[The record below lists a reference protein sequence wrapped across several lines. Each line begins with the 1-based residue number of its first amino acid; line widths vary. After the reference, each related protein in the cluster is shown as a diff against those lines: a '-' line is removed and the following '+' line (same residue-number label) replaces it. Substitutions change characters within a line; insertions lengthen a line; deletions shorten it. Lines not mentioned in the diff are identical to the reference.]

1 MKDKTSANDSHEPSE
16 TTSKTE
22 GPSVSSESPRESNQL
37 DVAVLYKNIDI
48 SDGCGHT
55 TFWKADKLIDLQH
68 CQICLEPVSM
78 ISDGLVSHNDGDD
91 DDDNQVIRFK
101 FGKQI
106 YQLST
111 ANKEEQPQ
119 KDSRRWWFWPSFS
132 IERKINYSSTA
143 NKRSTTILAQ
153 NRIANALNLAN
164 LKILHKGKIIYPPPD
179 CSTDVKKKNCNDGTE
194 EEPTREVIISRRIL
208 EISNENWKNNMTK
221 KKVSLVVMGTLIERQ
236 LKRRTENDSNSDNV
250 CSILQRLQR
259 SLWFSLTILQYSMQV
274 TWLLC
279 RSFLGPFLPSYM
291 LRDDRSNGGGEND
304 RSTGQTRPHQD

>member
-1 MKDKTSANDSHEPSE
+1 MDNMKDKTSANDSHEPSE
-16 TTSKTE
+16 TTLKSSV
-22 GPSVSSESPRESNQL
+22 GPYVSSESPRESNQ
-37 DVAVLYKNIDI
+37 AVLYKNIEI

-55 TFWKADKLIDLQH
+55 TFWKADKLIDLQY

-78 ISDGLVSHNDGDD
+78 ICDGLVRHNDSDD

-111 ANKEEQPQ
+111 AMKEERQ
-119 KDSRRWWFWPSFS
+119 KDSRRWWYLYWPSFS
-132 IERKINYSSTA
+132 IERRINYTSTN

-164 LKILHKGKIIYPPPD
+164 LKILHKGKIIY
-179 CSTDVKKKNCNDGTE
+179 KKNSNDGTE

-208 EISNENWKNNMTK
+208 EISNESWNNNMTK
-221 KKVSLVVMGTLIERQ
+221 KKVSLVVMGTLKERQ
-236 LKRRTENDSNSDNV
+236 LKGRTKNDSNSDNV
-250 CSILQRLQR
+250 SCILQRLQR
-259 SLWFSLTILQYSMQV
+259 FFLFPVNILRYSLQV

-279 RSFLGPFLPSYM
+279 RSFLEPFLPSYM
-291 LRDDRSNGGGEND
+291 LVRDDRSDDGGEND